1 LYYEYFNTKN
11 VKSHKKVNTKKFEII
26 INKTIKKVEEDIS
39 TFGFNTAI
47 SAMMECLNV
56 LTDNDEEIKF
66 IPKSVLE
73 KFIIIL
79 SPFAPFITEEIWHE
93 MFKNKTSIQKAV

>member
-1 LYYEYFNTKN
+1 
-11 VKSHKKVNTKKFEII
+11 
-26 INKTIKKVEEDIS
+26 
-39 TFGFNTAI
+39 
-47 SAMMECLNV
+47 MMECLNV

-93 MFKNKTSIQKAV
+93 MFKNKISIQKAV